1 MNVAKRLA
9 ALGAAVLMVSGLA
22 ACSTGED
29 TKWVAKYGETT
40 VPAGVYIDKLIS
52 SYTTIVSQ
60 LDAEVKDPLKEQ
72 IDGVSVS
79 QKITEDAQ
87 QQLHEYIAI
96 ERKFAEM
103 GLTVSDAD
111 TAAIEQNVDQFWA
124 YVGETY
130 QANGVSRESYV
141 LSYLN
146 GAKRSQIFQAIYGE
160 GGTDAVPEQE
170 LKDKFYN
177 DYAKILV
184 IPATYNNSAS
194 SSSSE
199 SSGDAQAKA
208 DEAKQKASDLID
220 KYLEQAK
227 AATTLEEMENVVYEA
242 KKEIT
247 GNESLEK
254 PASGE
259 SFTIF
264 SRDSSP
270 YTDEMTDAV
279 FNASYGVPTKVE
291 TDTTIY
297 LFVRYD
303 ISENEA
309 DFTAYRTSLVSAL
322 RSDAFSD
329 QVAQWADSLSDV
341 TYNDAALK
349 RYTPEKIK
357 I

>member
-1 MNVAKRLA
+1 MK
-9 ALGAAVLMVSGLA
+9 
-22 ACSTGED
+22 
-29 TKWVAKYGETT
+29 
-40 VPAGVYIDKLIS
+40 
-52 SYTTIVSQ
+52 
-60 LDAEVKDPLKEQ
+60 
-72 IDGVSVS
+72 
-79 QKITEDAQ
+79 
-87 QQLHEYIAI
+87 
-96 ERKFAEM
+96 
-103 GLTVSDAD
+103 
-111 TAAIEQNVDQFWA
+111 
-124 YVGETY
+124 
-130 QANGVSRESYV
+130 
-141 LSYLN
+141 
-146 GAKRSQIFQAIYGE
+146 
-160 GGTDAVPEQE
+160 E

-184 IPATYNNSAS
+184 IPATYNSSAS